1 MADPEL
7 DLPLPGCLNSQ
18 ARSWCFYQASPLC
31 HLLSLHP
38 RRSTVPH
45 RVSPK
50 SSLSVSQRP
59 LLRGTGRW
67 DAPLRGEQ
75 VAVSTFSD

>member
-38 RRSTVPH
+38 RRSTVPPLCQPQ
-45 RVSPK
+45 VFA
-50 SSLSVSQRP
+50 LSVTAPSAPWDWQV
-59 LLRGTGRW
+59 GRSSERR
-67 DAPLRGEQ
+67 AGGRVHVQ
-75 VAVSTFSD
+75 